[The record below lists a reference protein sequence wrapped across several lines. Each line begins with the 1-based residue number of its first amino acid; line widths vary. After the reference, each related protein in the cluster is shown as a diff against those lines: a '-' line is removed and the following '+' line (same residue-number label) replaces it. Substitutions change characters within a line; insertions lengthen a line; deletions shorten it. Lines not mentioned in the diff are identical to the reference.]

1 MAGRGE
7 HSYGVRVTWTGD
19 LGTGT
24 SGYRSYARAHEIEA
38 AGKPPIPGSS
48 DPAFRGDPARYNP
61 EELLVASLSTCHM
74 LWFLH
79 LAAEAGVV
87 VTGYRD
93 DAGGTM
99 LETPDGGGR
108 FTVVVLRPAVTVRG
122 EADPA
127 VLDGLHHRAHDLC
140 FIARS
145 VNFPVRCVP
154 TVRVEAAMPA

>member
-7 HSYGVRVTWTGD
+7 HSYEVRVTWTGD
-19 LGTGT
+19 LGEGT

-93 DAGGTM
+93 DARGRM

-108 FTVVVLRPAVTVRG
+108 FTEVVLRPAVTVRAG
-122 EADPA
+122 TDPA
-127 VLDGLHHRAHDLC
+127 AADALHGRAHELC
-140 FIARS
+140 FIASS
-145 VNFPVRCVP
+145 VNFPVRCEP
-154 TVRVEAAMPA
+154 TTTGDRE